1 MQSTRTVLTKS
12 GPKELAGNE
21 LHPGDPAPDFSC
33 LDRRLQPVTLASTPR
48 KPRIFSVIP
57 SIDTPVCDMQTK
69 RFDREAANDDGIA
82 VYSVSVDL
90 PFALGR
96 FADTYG
102 IDHVEMLSDHRDL
115 SFGMNWG
122 VLIPELRL
130 LCRAIFVVD
139 ADNVVRYAEYVPELN
154 QRPDFEAALA
164 AARKLAGSAA
174 AAG

>member
-1 MQSTRTVLTKS
+1 MESSRTVMTKG
-12 GPKELAGNE
+12 GPKELAGPE
-21 LHPGDPAPDFSC
+21 LRPGDGAPDFSC
-33 LDRRLQPVTLASTPR
+33 LDRRLQPVTLATTAR

-69 RFDREAANDDGIA
+69 RFDREAANDAGIA
-82 VYSVSVDL
+82 IYSVSVDL

-115 SFGMNWG
+115 SFGRNWG

-139 ADNVVRYAEYVPELN
+139 ADNIIRYVEYVPELN

-164 AARKLAGSAA
+164 AVRKLTGSAA
-174 AAG
+174 AAR